1 MQQDQTE
8 VENTTKLVEISPE
21 EDKVAIETEKCKAGP
36 PQNESQTDEKP
47 KKKKKNKKRAKQ
59 PKLSL
64 EAVEFLPTV
73 VFEFDP
79 TLLVIKTQPLIQNS
93 TAKAET

>member
-8 VENTTKLVEISPE
+8 VENTTKLVENSPE
-21 EDKVAIETEKCKAGP
+21 EAKVTIETEECKAGP
-36 PQNESQTDEKP
+36 PQNESQADKKP
-47 KKKKKNKKRAKQ
+47 KKKKNKKRAK

-73 VFEFDP
+73 VYKFDP
-79 TLLVIKTQPLIQNS
+79 TLLVIKTHPLIQNS